1 MKNLSIFEPQIKK
14 HHSYKKHLSIIIAL
28 FLPVILKL
36 KAAASKL
43 KKQNDMNSAIKLEDV
58 FREEIGRAQMYTV
71 VYSECEVA
79 NLECGITK
87 L

>member
-1 MKNLSIFEPQIKK
+1 M
-14 HHSYKKHLSIIIAL
+14 
-28 FLPVILKL
+28 ILKL
-36 KAAASKL
+36 KAGARKL
-43 KKQNDMNSAIKLEDV
+43 KKYNDMNSAIKLEDV
-58 FREEIGRAQMYTV
+58 FREDNERAQMYTV